1 VQYDILFWLVSIP
14 AVYLTGVSKSGF
26 AGGIGVITVPL
37 MSLVINP
44 ILAAAMMLP
53 LLIFMDALSVKAWW
67 GKQSKSL
74 YYVLFPTAILGIAT
88 GYLLVDY
95 FDEGLIKLILG
106 ITALLFSVWGLFLSA
121 KYKFTLPAFWGRVA
135 GFVSG
140 FTSFLAHAG
149 GPPMNFYL
157 IPLKL
162 EREVFLATA
171 VVFLASVNLVKLI
184 PYFSLGYIN
193 IANIYI
199 GALLAPVAWFGVKSG
214 LKIQQLC
221 NDQSFYRVVMVVLFI
236 VSIKLIFDGL

>member
-1 VQYDILFWLVSIP
+1 MLYELVFWIVAIP

-44 ILAAAMMLP
+44 ILAAAIMLP
-53 LLIFMDALSVKAWW
+53 LLIFMDALSVRAWW
-67 GKQSKSL
+67 GKHSKAL
-74 YYVLFPTAILGIAT
+74 YFLLFPAAVLGIAT
-88 GYLLVDY
+88 GYLLADY
-95 FDEGLIKLILG
+95 LNEALIKLILG
-106 ITALLFSVWGLFLSA
+106 IMALFFSVWGLFLSA
-121 KYKFTLPAFWGRVA
+121 KIKISLAPVWGRVA

-171 VVFLASVNLVKLI
+171 VVFLASVNLIKLM
-184 PYFSLGYIN
+184 PYFSLGYITSVN
-193 IANIYI
+193 LFTAL
-199 GALLAPVAWFGVKSG
+199 LLAPFAWLGVKSG
-214 LKIQQLC
+214 LKIQKLC
-221 NDQSFYRVVMVVLFI
+221 DDALFYKIVMTILLL
-236 VSIKLIFDGL
+236 VSIKLIFDSL